1 MGSLFE
7 QPRN

>member
-7 QPRN
+7 AID